1 MPRKAKKGSNT
12 QVDTASHYVVVLL
25 EEIRD
30 QVKLVAESAEM
41 TRDRL
46 ESRIE
51 ESRVELKGEIADVRT
66 GLSARIDSVRAELKG
81 EIVSVRTELAETR
94 SELSDKLDKIGVR
107 LDKHDMEI
115 KDSRQARNAA
125 SSARS

>member
-1 MPRKAKKGSNT
+1 MPRKVKKGSNPR
-12 QVDTASHYVVVLL
+12 VDTASHYVVVLL

-30 QVKLVAESAEM
+30 QVKLV
-41 TRDRL
+41 
-46 ESRIE
+46 
-51 ESRVELKGEIADVRT
+51 VELKGEIADVRT